1 MAQSSPQ
8 AAIVPT
14 QSSSLV
20 DFTVGFETLSSD
32 FTIGFG
38 TLSCDIQIAKTDR
51 LFALTTE
58 TQEADVRA
66 WEKTKVHLKVGSR
79 QYLKVNNSRE
89 TKQKSSP

>member
-1 MAQSSPQ
+1 MTTVMAQSSPQ

-20 DFTVGFETLSSD
+20 DFATATDFETLSSD

-38 TLSCDIQIAKTDR
+38 TLSCDIQIAKTAR
-51 LFALTTE
+51 LLALTTE

-66 WEKTKVHLKVGSR
+66 
-79 QYLKVNNSRE
+79 
-89 TKQKSSP
+89 

>member
-1 MAQSSPQ
+1 MMAQSSPQ

-14 QSSSLV
+14 HSSSLF
-20 DFTVGFETLSSD
+20 DFAADFETLSSD

-66 WEKTKVHLKVGSR
+66 
-79 QYLKVNNSRE
+79 
-89 TKQKSSP
+89 